1 MISENDKNNLK
12 KLGTAF
18 QKQRIAKGLSFRELS
33 NLTGVDYSQLSK
45 IEKGQV
51 NITFTTILQLANGL
65 EVHLVELFKS
75 GFD

>member
-12 KLGTAF
+12 KLGLAF
-18 QKQRIAKGLSFRELS
+18 QKQRLAKGLSFRELS
-33 NLTGVDYSQLSK
+33 YLTGIDYSQLSK

-65 EVHLVELFKS
+65 EVHLVELFKT